1 MRPYGCRKFNVNAS
15 LTAVCGPHTADA
27 GHGRLGYTVQMANQA
42 DDRASDTQLRAQI
55 NQIEQEIAVAELELA
70 QLNGELAEFEAEFD
84 RRVGPALQQLTE
96 LEAEVSHYLQRIKQ
110 MRAEK
115 RFGEGYQPVEDQFDA
130 KWNRSRQP
138 SPSVPP
144 PAPPPLTAVRLKK
157 VYRELA
163 RRYHPDLAIDEA
175 DRAART
181 AVMTAVIEAYQAQ
194 DLAALLAIAHPTEAN
209 KATAVVPPP
218 AVVAALGL
226 EQQLKQAQDRLRH
239 LQTRLQNFHHQ
250 PLVEL
255 SLESRLA
262 ARDGRDLLA
271 EMVQNIV
278 QKVARKQA
286 ERDLLQ
292 AQFAHLQ

>member
-1 MRPYGCRKFNVNAS
+1 
-15 LTAVCGPHTADA
+15 
-27 GHGRLGYTVQMANQA
+27 MANQA

-55 NQIEQEIAVAELELA
+55 NQTEQEIAVAELELA

-84 RRVGPALQQLTE
+84 RRVGPALQELTE
-96 LEAEVSHYLQRIKQ
+96 LEVEVSHYLQRIKQ

-194 DLAALLAIAHPTEAN
+194 DLAALLAIAHPTETN

-218 AVVAALGL
+218 AVVAAPGL
-226 EQQLKQAQDRLRH
+226 EQQLKEAQDRLRH